1 MSTLNLETLED
12 DPRWNEKG
20 PAEKAATEKPA
31 ADKAAGDLVSA
42 IYNVPVDVQVVLG
55 RTSMLVAQLLKL
67 GRGAVVELERKVDEP
82 VEVLVNHRLVARG
95 EVVIVEDQKLGV
107 TLTEIVRTD
116 LGLD

>member
-1 MSTLNLETLED
+1 MPPLNLDVLDD
-12 DPRWNEKG
+12 DPKPG
-20 PAEKAATEKPA
+20 EKATP
-31 ADKAAGDLVSA
+31 DQTGGTMNA

-95 EVVIVEDQKLGV
+95 EVVIVEDQRLGV

-116 LGLD
+116 LGID

>member
-1 MSTLNLETLED
+1 MAPLNLDVLED
-12 DPRWNEKG
+12 DAK
-20 PAEKAATEKPA
+20 PAEKDAAGIPA
-31 ADKAAGDLVSA
+31 AAVAGGPPNGSMNA

-95 EVVIVEDQKLGV
+95 EVVIVEDQRLGV

-116 LGLD
+116 LAID

>member
-1 MSTLNLETLED
+1 MPPLNLDVLED
-12 DPRWNEKG
+12 DPKPSDPKPSDPR
-20 PAEKAATEKPA
+20 PAERDAAEPM
-31 ADKAAGDLVSA
+31 SA

-55 RTSMLVAQLLKL
+55 RTSMPVAQLLKL

-95 EVVIVEDQKLGV
+95 EVVIVEDQRLGV

-116 LGLD
+116 LGID

>member
-1 MSTLNLETLED
+1 MPPLNLDILD
-12 DPRWNEKG
+12 DDS
-20 PAEKAATEKPA
+20 KPA
-31 ADKAAGDLVSA
+31 DKTFDGPMGA

-67 GRGAVVELERKVDEP
+67 GRGAVLELERKVDEP

-95 EVVIVEDQKLGV
+95 EVVIVEDQRLGV

-116 LGLD
+116 LDLD

>member
-1 MSTLNLETLED
+1 MSPLNLDVLDED
-12 DPRWNEKG
+12 PKPG
-20 PAEKAATEKPA
+20 EKATP
-31 ADKAAGDLVSA
+31 DQNGGQAGGTMSA

-95 EVVIVEDQKLGV
+95 EVVIVEDQRLGV

>member
-1 MSTLNLETLED
+1 MAPLNLDVLED
-12 DPRWNEKG
+12 DAK
-20 PAEKAATEKPA
+20 PAEKDATGIPA
-31 ADKAAGDLVSA
+31 AAIAGGPAGGTMNA

-95 EVVIVEDQKLGV
+95 EVVIVEDQRLGV

-116 LGLD
+116 LAID

>member
-1 MSTLNLETLED
+1 MAPLNLDVLED
-12 DPRWNEKG
+12 DAK
-20 PAEKAATEKPA
+20 PAEKDAVGIPAAAT
-31 ADKAAGDLVSA
+31 AGGSMNA

-95 EVVIVEDQKLGV
+95 EVVIVEDQRLGV

-116 LGLD
+116 LAID

>member
-1 MSTLNLETLED
+1 MAPLNLDVLED
-12 DPRWNEKG
+12 DAK
-20 PAEKAATEKPA
+20 PAEKPAEKDAAGIPA
-31 ADKAAGDLVSA
+31 AAPAGGSMNA

-95 EVVIVEDQKLGV
+95 EVVIVEDQRLGV

-116 LGLD
+116 LAID

>member
-1 MSTLNLETLED
+1 MASLNLDVLED
-12 DPRWNEKG
+12 DG
-20 PAEKAATEKPA
+20 KPA
-31 ADKAAGDLVSA
+31 DKETTGSVGA

-55 RTSMLVAQLLKL
+55 RTSMVVAQLLKL

-95 EVVIVEDQKLGV
+95 EVVIVEDQRLGV
-107 TLTEIVRTD
+107 TLTEIVHTD

>member
-1 MSTLNLETLED
+1 MPPLNLDILD
-12 DPRWNEKG
+12 DDTK
-20 PAEKAATEKPA
+20 PAEKGFDGPM
-31 ADKAAGDLVSA
+31 SA

-67 GRGAVVELERKVDEP
+67 GRGAVLELERKVDEP

-95 EVVIVEDQKLGV
+95 EVVIVEDQRLGV

-116 LGLD
+116 LDLD

>member
-1 MSTLNLETLED
+1 MPPLNLDVLED
-12 DPRWNEKG
+12 EAK
-20 PAEKAATEKPA
+20 PAEKEV
-31 ADKAAGDLVSA
+31 GESMNA

-95 EVVIVEDQKLGV
+95 EVVIVEDQRLGV
-107 TLTEIVRTD
+107 TLTEIVRSD

>member
-1 MSTLNLETLED
+1 MPPLNLDTLED
-12 DPRWNEKG
+12 DAK
-20 PAEKAATEKPA
+20 A
-31 ADKAAGDLVSA
+31 ADKETGEAINA

-55 RTSMLVAQLLKL
+55 RTKMLVAQLLKL

-95 EVVIVEDQKLGV
+95 EVVIVEDQRLGI

>member
-1 MSTLNLETLED
+1 MPPLNLDILED
-12 DPRWNEKG
+12 EAK
-20 PAEKAATEKPA
+20 PAEKE
-31 ADKAAGDLVSA
+31 AGEPMHA

-55 RTSMLVAQLLKL
+55 RSSMLVAQLLKL

-95 EVVIVEDQKLGV
+95 EVVIVEDQRLGV
-107 TLTEIVRTD
+107 TLTEIVRSD

>member
-1 MSTLNLETLED
+1 MPPLNLDILD
-12 DPRWNEKG
+12 DDNKSPEKG
-20 PAEKAATEKPA
+20 YDGPMN
-31 ADKAAGDLVSA
+31 A

-67 GRGAVVELERKVDEP
+67 GRGAVLELERKVDEP

-95 EVVIVEDQKLGV
+95 EVVIVEDQRLGV

-116 LGLD
+116 LDLD